1 MKEEGS
7 EFKTPGVVGAGAWGT
22 ALAELIARHE
32 KPVKLWAFEEAVIQS
47 ISKQHENTPYLP
59 GIQLSPY
66 IAPTADMQ
74 DLAECDLILMVTP
87 AQHMAQILQNLKP
100 HIGPDAILVLCAKGL
115 EQNSLKFMSD
125 VASDYFETSRL
136 AVLSGPS
143 FAADVAKGLPTAVTL
158 ACQNMALGEKIAA
171 TIGHPSFRFYMCDDL
186 IGAEIGGVVKNI
198 LAIACGIVDGRGMG
212 ESARAAVT
220 ARGYAEMTRLG
231 IQLGANPQTLGGLA
245 GLGDLILTCTSTNSR
260 NYSLGVALGKG
271 DHGANAND
279 IMASRSSVSEGA
291 LSAPA
296 LIKLADKHQ
305 VEMPICNAVAEI
317 VAGKLS
323 VDMAISQL
331 LARPFTS
338 EI

>member
-47 ISKQHENTPYLP
+47 ISQQHENTPYLP

-74 DLAECDLILMVTP
+74 DLADCDLILMVTP

>member
-1 MKEEGS
+1 MQESSKLT
-7 EFKTPGVVGAGAWGT
+7 KPCVIGAGAWGT

-32 KPVKLWAFEEAVIQS
+32 RPVKLWAFEEAVIQS
-47 ISKQHENTPYLP
+47 IGQQNENTLYLP
-59 GIQLSPY
+59 GIKLSSH
-66 IAPTADMQ
+66 ITPTGDMQ
-74 DLAECDLILMVTP
+74 DLSDCDLILMVTP
-87 AQHMAQILQNLKP
+87 AQHMSQILRNLKP
-100 HIGPDAILVLCAKGL
+100 HISHDAIIVLCAKRKK
-115 EQNSLKFMSD
+115 QKSLKFMSE
-125 VASDYFETSRL
+125 VASDYFDISRL

-158 ACQNMALGEKIAA
+158 ACQNMALGEKIST
-171 TIGHPSFRFYMCDDL
+171 TIGHPHFRFYMCDDL

-212 ESARAAVT
+212 ESARAALT

-231 IQLGANPQTLGGLA
+231 IKLGANPQTLGGLA

-260 NYSLGVALGKG
+260 NYSLGIALGEG
-271 DHGANAND
+271 GQDANAAD
-279 IMASRSSVSEGA
+279 IMASRRSVSEGA

-296 LIKLADKHQ
+296 LIELATKHQ
-305 VEMPICNAVAEI
+305 VEMPICNAIADI
-317 VAGKLS
+317 VAGHVS

>member
-1 MKEEGS
+1 MKDQGS
-7 EFKTPGVVGAGAWGT
+7 EFKKPGVVGAGAWGT

-32 KPVKLWAFEEAVIQS
+32 KPVKLWAFEDEVIQS
-47 ISKQHENTPYLP
+47 INKAHENTPYLP
-59 GIQLSPY
+59 GIKLSSY
-66 IAPTADMQ
+66 ITPTGDMN
-74 DLAECDLILMVTP
+74 DLSDCDLVLMVTP
-87 AQHMAQILQNLKP
+87 AQHMAHILQNLKP
-100 HIGPDAILVLCAKGL
+100 HISSDAILVLCAKGL
-115 EQNSLKFMSD
+115 EQKSLKFMSEI
-125 VASDYFETSRL
+125 ALDYFDESRL

-158 ACQNMALGEKIAA
+158 ACQDMSLGEKISA
-171 TIGHPSFRFYMCDDL
+171 TIGHPNFRFYMCDDL

-212 ESARAAVT
+212 ESARAALT

-231 IQLGANPQTLGGLA
+231 VQLGANPQTLGGLA

-271 DHGANAND
+271 DQNANATD

-296 LIKLADKHQ
+296 LIELASKHQ
-305 VEMPICNAVAEI
+305 VEMPICNAIAEI
-317 VAGKLS
+317 VAGHVN

-338 EI
+338 EM

>member
-1 MKEEGS
+1 MQESSK
-7 EFKTPGVVGAGAWGT
+7 FTKPCVVGAGAWGT

-32 KPVKLWAFEEAVIQS
+32 RPVKLWAFEEAVIQS
-47 ISKQHENTPYLP
+47 IGQQNENTLYLP
-59 GIQLSPY
+59 GIKLSSH
-66 IAPTADMQ
+66 ITPTGDIH
-74 DLAECDLILMVTP
+74 DLSDCDLILMVTP
-87 AQHMAQILQNLKP
+87 AQHLSQILRNLKP
-100 HIGPDAILVLCAKGL
+100 HISHDAIIVLCAKGL
-115 EQNSLKFMSD
+115 EQKSLKFMSE
-125 VASDYFETSRL
+125 VASDYFHTSRL

-158 ACQNMALGEKIAA
+158 ACQNMALGEKIST
-171 TIGHPSFRFYMCDDL
+171 TIGHPHFRFYMCDDL

-212 ESARAAVT
+212 ESARAALT

-260 NYSLGVALGKG
+260 NYSLGIALGEG
-271 DHGANAND
+271 GQNVNAAD
-279 IMASRSSVSEGA
+279 IMASRRSVSEGA

-296 LIKLADKHQ
+296 LIELATKHQ
-305 VEMPICNAVAEI
+305 VEMPICNAIADI
-317 VAGKLS
+317 VAGHVS